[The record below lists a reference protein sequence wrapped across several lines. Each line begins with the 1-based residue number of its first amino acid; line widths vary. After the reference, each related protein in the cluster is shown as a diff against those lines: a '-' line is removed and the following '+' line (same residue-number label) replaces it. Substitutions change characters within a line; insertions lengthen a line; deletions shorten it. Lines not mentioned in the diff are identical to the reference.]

1 MFAEPKKSSVR
12 YDDRPLPSPWG
23 SLPKLN
29 HALSQDNSGNGFH
42 KLVAIVSPLVN
53 QDQLW
58 KLFDI
63 APGLDYCQL
72 RLEGRPRP
80 NRGVASVVYKSAQAA
95 AYALEKI
102 HGLEYPPGSR
112 VILKPDYD
120 GRRNNFENTNKE
132 EPKQPDIFQIA
143 ETLAQATNLIQAAG
157 LPRG

>member
-1 MFAEPKKSSVR
+1 M
-12 YDDRPLPSPWG
+12 
-23 SLPKLN
+23 
-29 HALSQDNSGNGFH
+29 
-42 KLVAIVSPLVN
+42 N

-63 APGLDYCQL
+63 APGLDYCQF

-80 NRGVASVVYKSAQAA
+80 NRGVASVVYKTAQAA
-95 AYALEKI
+95 AYALDKI

-120 GRRNNFENTNKE
+120 GRRNNFDNSNKE

-157 LPRG
+157 LPRGQVINTKYLFYFKFYFNNRIATSKAWSNS